1 MESEKNGAIVFITEL
16 GIGSLARE
24 GWVSIAYVT
33 SSILLSLMPHTKIS
47 WR

>member
-1 MESEKNGAIVFITEL
+1 MESGKNGAIVFITEW
-16 GIGSLARE
+16 GTGALARE

-33 SSILLSLMPHTKIS
+33 SSILLSLMPHIKSS